1 MFPDVLKFRKSL
13 GQDGETADLGASS
26 DIREL
31 WVSLQVKLV
40 PGDALYDAT
49 LKYDLVADEFSVQGR
64 SSVQRISLY
73 RGQAECI
80 DQDLRPYCYCRNTPS
95 SSSAY

>member
-1 MFPDVLKFRKSL
+1 MFLDVLKFRKSL
-13 GQDGETADLGASS
+13 GLDGEPADLGASS

-40 PGDALYDAT
+40 PGDALFDAT
-49 LKYDLVADEFSVQGR
+49 LKYDLVDDEFSIEGR